1 VNGSRRDPEVERLV
15 AAYRADLVAAGMFAE
30 HPVTSPARSFLAR
43 VGVEGWS
50 RLSLAEQCATSLK
63 DRRVVG
69 WLMVT
74 GRVRPSPD
82 YLVLGRPYLGEVA
95 ARHHRDFHAH
105 FAATA
110 GELGFDGRSI
120 RLQWSAT
127 VKVGVLA
134 GGSPD
139 RLSKARLDAGREQ
152 LIAAIRRHRP
162 DSNGVRALTTALFG
176 AEATLF
182 HAGVIDV
189 PPRKRHPDKSA
200 ARAREWATVAP
211 RLAATLQ
218 ATSSRCGS
226 RCGPARWCASRGWC
240 ASSPA
245 GWPSRRR
252 RSAPSPT
259 FAAPTS
265 SDTSATSPAGPRPAA
280 AS

>member
-1 VNGSRRDPEVERLV
+1 VNGLARDAEVERLV
-15 AAYRADLVAAGMFAE
+15 DAYRADLVAAGMFAE

-74 GRVRPSPD
+74 GRLKPSAD

-95 ARHHRDFHAH
+95 ARHLREFHAK

-110 GELGFDGRSI
+110 AELGFDALST

-127 VKVGVLA
+127 VKVAVLIGVAPGELT
-134 GGSPD
+134 
-139 RLSKARLDAGREQ
+139 KAQLDSGREL

-162 DSNGVRALTTALFG
+162 DCHGVRALTTALFG

-182 HAGVIDV
+182 HAGVID
-189 PPRKRHPDKSA
+189 A
-200 ARAREWATVAP
+200 LT
-211 RLAATLQ
+211 AATRNSPLV
-218 ATSSRCGS
+218 AT
-226 RCGPARWCASRGWC
+226 
-240 ASSPA
+240 
-245 GWPSRRR
+245 
-252 RSAPSPT
+252 
-259 FAAPTS
+259 
-265 SDTSATSPAGPRPAA
+265 
-280 AS
+280 